1 MAKLTAL
8 RSHKLL
14 VTLDHGLASISNA
27 VATAL
32 VARSTDADSLGIF
45 SIVFLAYWLCL
56 GLTRAYVQ
64 EPLLLFS
71 SARRG
76 EPDAE
81 HGKYHPRAAGAALT
95 LGVALGAAFVIAG
108 ILIPRFAPALIPTGA
123 LLPLLLLQD
132 VGRYDQFARSRAG
145 GAVASDALW
154 LVLLLASAPII
165 DSLWIATWC
174 WAGAGAVSTLV
185 FGPGFLFRSV
195 RQVGR
200 VTWFREHRHSGGFL
214 SLEFLSLQAIGQ
226 TSLWL
231 IAGVG
236 SLATA
241 GMYRTGQVLLA
252 PVRLLTSS
260 LTVALLPELS
270 RAEPQVLRA
279 QALRYTALSV
289 AVAAACAVVLILLP
303 NTLGEAAFGE
313 IWPDAKD
320 IALIL
325 LISSAPASFTQSRVL
340 ILKSIQ
346 SFKSSF
352 ATRLALVPVAIAC
365 LLAGLLLAGGVG
377 AAAGAVVYE
386 TMAALVWARVT
397 SRALERAA
405 HETTE
410 GNHATSSTVSTASA
424 EDTL

>member
-1 MAKLTAL
+1 MSKLSAL

-71 SARRG
+71 SAPQQKSTG
-76 EPDAE
+76 HHSE
-81 HGKYHPRAAGAALT
+81 YHERAAGAALT
-95 LGVALGAAFVIAG
+95 LGLAFGALFVIAG
-108 ILIPRFAPALIPTGA
+108 LLIPRFAPALIPTGA

-132 VGRYDQFARSRAG
+132 LGRYDRFARSRAG

-154 LVLLLASAPII
+154 LVLLLASAPFI
-165 DSLWIATWC
+165 DSLWVATWC
-174 WAGAGAVSTLV
+174 WAGAGAISTLA
-185 FGPGFLFRSV
+185 FGPGLLLRGA

-200 VTWFREHRHSGGFL
+200 VSWYREHAPSGGFL

-226 TSLWL
+226 TSLWI
-231 IAGVG
+231 IAGIG

-241 GMYRTGQVLLA
+241 GVYRTGQVLLA

-270 RAEPQVLRA
+270 RARPDVLRA

-289 AVAAACAVVLILLP
+289 AVAVACAASLLLVP
-303 NTLGEAAFGE
+303 DSVGEAAFGQV
-313 IWPDAKD
+313 WADAKQ

-340 ILKSIQ
+340 ILKSIR

-352 ATRLALVPVAIAC
+352 ATRLALVPVAIGC
-365 LLAGLLLAGGVG
+365 LVAGLLLAGGVG

-386 TMAALVWARVT
+386 TVAAFVWARVT
-397 SRALERAA
+397 SRALERAPHA
-405 HETTE
+405 FAEE
-410 GNHATSSTVSTASA
+410 GDVTSSAVSAASA
-424 EDTL
+424 EEGL